1 MYPTHVLDLMV
12 MCWSH
17 DQSERPSALEITE
30 IASSP
35 AFCHLKDVISLKGQV
50 DVLSAA
56 SSQVVLETDTEVNGE
71 LT

>member
-17 DQSERPSALEITE
+17 DQSERPSAPEITE

-35 AFCHLKDVISLKGQV
+35 AFCHLKDVISLEGQV

-56 SSQVVLETDTEVNGE
+56 SSPVVLETDTEVNGK

>member
-17 DQSERPSALEITE
+17 DQSERPSAPEITE

-56 SSQVVLETDTEVNGE
+56 SSPVVLETDTEVNGK

>member
-1 MYPTHVLDLMV
+1 MV

-17 DQSERPSALEITE
+17 DQNDRPSAKEITE

-35 AFCHLKDVISLKGQV
+35 AFSHLKDVTSLEGQV

-56 SSQVVLETDTEVNGE
+56 SSPVVLETDNDVNGR
-71 LT
+71 LIFHVY